1 MVYSAEFLLR
11 TKDRIELVDI
21 TSQVREL
28 IAKSGIKEGMVLVF
42 VPHATAALYLN
53 EHEGGLMSDV
63 LSFVKEVIPGNRPYL
78 HNRID
83 DNATAH
89 LGSILFKPFVAMPLT
104 AGRLDVGTWQNIFL
118 LEMDGPR
125 TRRVIVKIV
134 GE

>member
-1 MVYSAEFLLR
+1 MVYSAEFSLR
-11 TKDRIELVDI
+11 TREQIELVDI
-21 TSQVREL
+21 TSQAREL
-28 IAKSGIKEGMVLVF
+28 VSKSGLRNGVVLIF

-63 LSFVKEVIPGNRPYL
+63 LSFVKEIIPSTRHYL

-104 AGRLDVGTWQNIFL
+104 AGKLDVGTWQNIFL

-125 TRRVIVKIV
+125 TRRIIVKVI

>member
-1 MVYSAEFLLR
+1 MVFSAEFSVR
-11 TKDRIELVDI
+11 TRDKIELVDI
-21 TSQVREL
+21 TSKAREL
-28 IAKSGIKEGMVLVF
+28 ISQSEIKDGIVLVF

-53 EHEGGLMSDV
+53 EHEGGLMQDV
-63 LSFVKEVIPGNRPYL
+63 ISFIKDVIPQTRHYL

-89 LGSILFKPFVAMPLT
+89 LGSILFKPYVVMPLT
-104 AGRLDVGTWQNIFL
+104 AGRLDVGTWQNLFL

-125 TRRVIVKIV
+125 TRRVIVKVI

>member
-1 MVYSAEFLLR
+1 MVYSAEFSVR
-11 TKDRIELVDI
+11 TREKIELVDI
-21 TSQVREL
+21 TSQAREVV
-28 IAKSGIKEGMVLVF
+28 AKSGIKDGMVLVF

-53 EHEGGLMSDV
+53 EHEGGLMNDV
-63 LSFVKEVIPGNRPYL
+63 LSFVRDIIPQNRQYL

-83 DNATAH
+83 DNAAAH

-104 AGRLDVGTWQNIFL
+104 AGRLDVGTWQNLFL

-125 TRRVIVKIV
+125 TRRVIVKII

>member
-1 MVYSAEFLLR
+1 MVHSSEFSVR
-11 TKDRIELVDI
+11 TREKKELVDI
-21 TSQVREL
+21 TSQVRGEV
-28 IAKSGIKEGMVLVF
+28 AKSGIKDGIAIVF

-53 EHEGGLMSDV
+53 EHEGGLMRDV
-63 LSFVKEVIPGNRPYL
+63 LSFLDEIIPQNRSYL

-89 LGSILFKPFVAMPLT
+89 LGSIVFKPFVVMPLT
-104 AGRLDVGTWQNIFL
+104 EGRLDVGTWQNVFL

-125 TRRVIVKIV
+125 TRRVIIKII

>member
-1 MVYSAEFLLR
+1 MVFSSEFSVR
-11 TKDRIELVDI
+11 TREKKELFDI
-21 TSQVREL
+21 TSQVREEV
-28 IAKSGIKEGMVLVF
+28 AKSGIKNGIAIVF

-53 EHEGGLMSDV
+53 EHEGGLMRDV
-63 LSFVKEVIPGNRPYL
+63 LSFLGEIIPENRSYL

-89 LGSILFKPFVAMPLT
+89 LGSIIFKPFVVMPLT
-104 AGRLDVGTWQNIFL
+104 GGRLDVGTWQNVFL

-125 TRRVIVKIV
+125 TRRVIIKII

>member
-1 MVYSAEFLLR
+1 MVYSAEFSVR
-11 TKDRIELVDI
+11 TKDKVELVDI
-21 TSQVREL
+21 TSQAREL
-28 IAKSGIKEGMVLVF
+28 IAQSGLKEGIILVF

-63 LSFVKEVIPGNRPYL
+63 LSFVKEIVPANHPYL

-89 LGSILFKPFVAMPLT
+89 LGSIIFKPFVVMPLT
-104 AGRLDVGTWQNIFL
+104 AGRPDVGTWQNLFL

-125 TRRVIVKIV
+125 TRRVIIKVI

>member
-1 MVYSAEFLLR
+1 MVYSAEFSVR
-11 TKDRIELVDI
+11 TKEKIELVDI
-21 TSQVREL
+21 TSQTREL
-28 IAKSGIKEGMVLVF
+28 IAQSGIREGMALVF

-63 LSFVKEVIPGNRPYL
+63 LSFVREIIPLNRHYL

-89 LGSILFKPFVAMPLT
+89 LGSILFKPFVVIPLT
-104 AGRLDVGTWQNIFL
+104 AGRTDVGTWQNLFL

-125 TRRVIVKIV
+125 SRRVIIKVI
-134 GE
+134 GD